1 MKQIMN
7 EKAAIQEEI
16 QAEQASRN
24 SHADRLIEK
33 WSKKKGLDLE
43 AEGDAED
50 EKEDDK
56 EDKMEEEDEGD
67 KDSDEDSDKE
77 DDKKEESKKR
87 K

>member
-1 MKQIMN
+1 MKKNNKVIVLKEDIKVGNLLFEAGDAFVKTSNGWM
-7 EKAAIQEEI
+7 IV
-16 QAEQASRN
+16 
-24 SHADRLIEK
+24 
-33 WSKKKGLDLE
+33 E

-67 KDSDEDSDKE
+67 KDSDEDDKE